1 MKHRFFEKFFS
12 LRIPLLFV
20 KTAVHGESQK
30 LFILL
35 YKEEMT
41 RTDNFTDIANAIISA
56 ELIFFLIVNFL
67 INNITSHIY

>member
-12 LRIPLLFV
+12 LRIPRLFV

-35 YKEEMT
+35 LYQEEMT
-41 RTDNFTDIANAIISA
+41 RTGNFTDIANAIISA
-56 ELIFFLIVNFL
+56 E
-67 INNITSHIY
+67 S